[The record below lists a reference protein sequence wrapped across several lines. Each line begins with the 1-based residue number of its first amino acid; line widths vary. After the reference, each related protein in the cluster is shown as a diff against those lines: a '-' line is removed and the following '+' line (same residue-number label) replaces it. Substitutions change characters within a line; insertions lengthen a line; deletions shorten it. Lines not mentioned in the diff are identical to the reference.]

1 MQNNVK
7 GENTMNTLAP
17 IVLFVYNRPWHTEQ
31 TVTALLKNEL
41 ADASDLIV
49 YSDAPKNEAVVP
61 MVEGVR
67 SFIKGIRGFKSVSI
81 IERERNWGLAD
92 NIIDGVTAVVNK
104 HGRVIVLEDDI
115 VTSPYFLR
123 FMNDALDFY
132 ENEENVWHVSGYM
145 FPIDTT
151 DLNDTFFTQGMFCW
165 GWATWARAWKH
176 YTRDP
181 QNTPSQ
187 FNKKMAR
194 EFDYENTNK
203 FFDQLRAN
211 KSGKLHTWAIFW
223 YATIYLHK
231 ALCLSSK
238 NSLTQNIGLDGSGI
252 HCGES
257 DVYEVALRQNA
268 ISAFEQNIQES
279 ATARNRLIHFF
290 KHVQPNMFFR
300 IRRKLLRTV
309 KKLAAFERWNG

>member
-1 MQNNVK
+1 
-7 GENTMNTLAP
+7 MNTLAP
-17 IVLFVYNRPWHTEQ
+17 VVLFVYNRPWHTEQ

-49 YSDAPKNEAVVP
+49 YSDASKNEAATPKVK
-61 MVEGVR
+61 EVR

-151 DLNDTFFTQGMFCW
+151 DLNDTFFTKGMFCW
-165 GWATWARAWKH
+165 GWGTWARAWKH
-176 YTRDP
+176 YQRNP
-181 QNTPSQ
+181 ESLPSQ
-187 FNKKMAR
+187 FTQEMVRDFNY
-194 EFDYENTNK
+194 DNTNN
-203 FFDQLRAN
+203 FFDQVLGN
-211 KSGKLHTWAIFW
+211 INGKLRTWAIFW
-223 YATIYLHK
+223 YAAVYLNN
-231 ALCLSSK
+231 ALCLCPRDSFIK
-238 NSLTQNIGLDGSGI
+238 NIGHDGSGV
-252 HCGES
+252 HCGRSSKFENDLINNYPIYFERKIEES
-257 DVYEVALRQNA
+257 NA
-268 ISAFEQNIQES
+268 VRNKLTLFFES
-279 ATARNRLIHFF
+279 LKPRLI
-290 KHVQPNMFFR
+290 QR
-300 IRRKLLRTV
+300 IKNKIIRMAKVATDFSDRSLSR
-309 KKLAAFERWNG
+309 

>member
-1 MQNNVK
+1 
-7 GENTMNTLAP
+7 MNTLAP

-41 ADASDLIV
+41 ADASDLII
-49 YSDAPKNEAVVP
+49 YSDAPKNEAATP
-61 MVEGVR
+61 KVEEVR

-151 DLNDTFFTQGMFCW
+151 DLNDTFFTKGMFCW
-165 GWATWARAWKH
+165 GWGTWERAWRH
-176 YTRDP
+176 YRRDP
-181 QNTPSQ
+181 EKVPSQ
-187 FNKKMAR
+187 FSKEMISDFNY
-194 EFDYENTNK
+194 DDTNV
-203 FFDQLRAN
+203 FFDQILDN
-211 KSGKLHTWAIFW
+211 ISGKLHTWAIFW
-223 YATIYLHK
+223 YAAIYLNE
-231 ALCLSSK
+231 ALCLCPRESFVK
-238 NSLTQNIGLDGSGI
+238 NIGHDGSGV
-252 HCGES
+252 HCGKGPLYETAFSHFYPVKVHNPVIES
-257 DVYEVALRQNA
+257 QTGREALKK
-268 ISAFEQNIQES
+268 
-279 ATARNRLIHFF
+279 FF
-290 KHVQPNMFFR
+290 KSLKPSFTHRMARRINNLLFR
-300 IRRKLLRTV
+300 RGKSD
-309 KKLAAFERWNG
+309 